1 MHDVDLLVATV
12 AEEILG
18 IGDWDSNGMDI
29 SRASCSMG
37 RALPGADS
45 ARPAKGGRRRRRG

>member
-1 MHDVDLLVATV
+1 LHDVDLLVATV